1 MNVLN
6 RIIQLRME
14 RNWSEY
20 ELSQKSGITQ
30 STISTWYRKNT
41 IPSIP
46 SLEKICKAFDITLSE
61 FFIEDNSKSVE
72 LTATQLQLIHYSEKL
87 TSSQLEHLLLFLESL

>member
-6 RIIQLRME
+6 RILQLRTE

-20 ELSQKSGITQ
+20 QLAQKANITQ

-41 IPSIP
+41 IPSVP
-46 SLEKICKAFDITLSE
+46 SLEKICNAFDMTLSE
-61 FFIEDNSKSVE
+61 FFIEDNAKTAE
-72 LTATQLQLIHYSEKL
+72 LSAAKCKLLHYSERL
-87 TSSQLEHLLLFLESL
+87 TSAQLEQLLRFLESL